1 MSKYKIPDFE
11 KIELEV
17 TQSLSTLKRHGI
29 KLNIPEQLTKKISHT
44 SLFDGSDGLFKELIK
59 NINVYFE
66 YGCGKSTEY
75 VYKYTS
81 AKIFSV
87 DTSEFWAN
95 KILQLNSLKNSDR
108 LNIRYI
114 DVGEIGDWGTP
125 LTFEKRLNFKS
136 YAENLFNNSI
146 NPDLILID
154 GRFRILCFLT
164 SLKLAPV
171 STKILF
177 DDYTNR
183 KLYHVVE
190 EIIKPIEICG
200 RQALFEVN
208 QNVKDKINKELL
220 DSFQNVII

>member
-29 KLNIPEQLTKKISHT
+29 RLNIPEQLTKKISHT

>member
-29 KLNIPEQLTKKISHT
+29 KLNIPDQLTKKISHT